1 MSVSVAK
8 SGARETTIHAVVNRA
23 DGSTEVLGI
32 VAYWHKNPLKRAAFR
47 LKKLLGG

>member
-1 MSVSVAK
+1 MSVQVAK
-8 SGARETTIHAVVNRA
+8 AGASETSIHAVIHRA

-32 VAYWHKNPLKRAAFR
+32 VAYWHKNPLKRLAFR